1 MADRIPDPVCIF
13 SGSCGKNLY
22 PGLWAQAPDP
32 DGRFR
37 ESGEASCRER
47 EDEGKCESAAAL
59 KRKTAVAEDELKIL
73 KRMQIDR
80 IKRLTV
86 K

>member
-1 MADRIPDPVCIF
+1 MADRIPDPVCHF
-13 SGSCGKNLY
+13 FGRLREEPLSGLLGAGAG
-22 PGLWAQAPDP
+22 PGWKI
-32 DGRFR
+32 R
-37 ESGEASCRER
+37 EPGEASCRER

-59 KRKTAVAEDELKIL
+59 KRKTAVAEDGLTIL

-80 IKRLTV
+80 IKCPMA

>member
-13 SGSCGKNLY
+13 SGRLREEPLSGPLGAGAG
-22 PGLWAQAPDP
+22 PGWKI
-32 DGRFR
+32 R
-37 ESGEASCRER
+37 EPGEASCRER

-59 KRKTAVAEDELKIL
+59 KRKTAVAEDGLTIL

-80 IKRLTV
+80 IKCPMA

>member
-13 SGSCGKNLY
+13 SGRLREEPLSGPLGAGAG
-22 PGLWAQAPDP
+22 PGWKI
-32 DGRFR
+32 R
-37 ESGEASCRER
+37 ESGKASCRER

-59 KRKTAVAEDELKIL
+59 KRKTAVAEDGLTIL

-80 IKRLTV
+80 I
-86 K
+86 